1 MDDETGPFLHHRNME
16 QGYYCRPLAEY
27 ATEISVHLR
36 PSSYLIGECLLVS
49 FHSVLHTVQR
59 ILTLRSIRVPLS
71 NILGFLFTDPNT
83 ETQLDIAI
91 RAAAVAPM
99 EIVAEVK
106 APPQEQRDM
115 AIKALMAAD
124 YRPHAVCTVQT
135 FKNAQSGTYCV
146 NYFLLL
152 D

>member
-1 MDDETGPFLHHRNME
+1 VSVRLFIFVLFLIRCNE
-16 QGYYCRPLAEY
+16 
-27 ATEISVHLR
+27 S
-36 PSSYLIGECLLVS
+36 
-49 FHSVLHTVQR
+49 
-59 ILTLRSIRVPLS
+59 LRSFIQA
-71 NILGFLFTDPNT
+71 NIFTLGYLFTDPNT

-91 RAAAVAPM
+91 RAAAVAPL

-135 FKNAQSGTYCV
+135 FKNAQSGTRSV
-146 NYFLLL
+146 NFLSSDRLSFCTVQSTHV
-152 D
+152 